1 MNDAVPA
8 TMTSEMHEI
17 QPLMHLL
24 STYVI
29 KPIAFDAN
37 PYVLPRAAQFVKY
50 GGANKYF
57 QKHGNKPGM
66 PESGPGNFQ
75 QQQDGQFR
83 KPYTQQKS
91 EAAETVTGDAH
102 GFDDF
107 ETVDV
112 KPKKPF
118 KQPYKKLAG
127 SIDEQPMTAPG
138 QQPPTTVQ
146 DATQVSMAAA
156 TAAPHRKSSDA
167 APMTAP

>member
-57 QKHGNKPGM
+57 
-66 PESGPGNFQ
+66 
-75 QQQDGQFR
+75 
-83 KPYTQQKS
+83 
-91 EAAETVTGDAH
+91 
-102 GFDDF
+102 
-107 ETVDV
+107 
-112 KPKKPF
+112 
-118 KQPYKKLAG
+118 
-127 SIDEQPMTAPG
+127 
-138 QQPPTTVQ
+138 
-146 DATQVSMAAA
+146 
-156 TAAPHRKSSDA
+156 
-167 APMTAP
+167 